1 MLGALEVAMSA
12 TTEKTESE
20 FRQSIELLLAE
31 AEDSVGEAVRQSG
44 RPDAP
49 NMTADELD
57 RYVQDLDLAIS
68 EEALITL
75 RAQFL
80 RFSSVFD
87 TDQSRDVIRKS
98 VTEVLRP
105 LLEAW
110 VNEHMPRIAREVITD
125 TISQIAE
132 FNVDR

>member
-1 MLGALEVAMSA
+1 MIA
-12 TTEKTESE
+12 TVEKTESE
-20 FRQSIELLLAE
+20 FRKSIELLLEE
-31 AEDSVGEAVRQSG
+31 AEETVGEEIRNNAGGAVNGLSS
-44 RPDAP
+44 
-49 NMTADELD
+49 DELD
-57 RYVQDLDLAIS
+57 RYVKDLDLAIS

-87 TDQSRDVIRKS
+87 TDHSRDLIRES
-98 VTEVLRP
+98 VTDVLRP

-110 VNEHMPRIAREVITD
+110 INEHMPRIAREVITD

-132 FNVDR
+132 FNVEQ

>member
-1 MLGALEVAMSA
+1 MSA
-12 TTEKTESE
+12 TLEKTESE
-20 FRQSIELLLAE
+20 FRKSIELLLAE
-31 AEDSVGEAVRQSG
+31 AEDNVSAEIREPGKAQAAGMSS
-44 RPDAP
+44 
-49 NMTADELD
+49 DELD

-87 TDQSRDVIRKS
+87 TENSRDIIRDS

-132 FNVDR
+132 FNVER